1 METPEVKATGQVH
14 KHSKIWLLRCD
25 PLFSHL
31 EVEAQEM
38 IFPPGGL
45 SGSAVNCRGN
55 NQNPVISHSRNRKVG
70 GKDTGTAAVENWDQ
84 ALPNQRKQRL
94 SNKAFGTSLL
104 GFIGKATSFI
114 LAIKSGWYS
123 PRQPGAGASPGA
135 WPGAWAWQRAL
146 PSWESVCHRAVAL
159 AIKTLPTCPFTR
171 QDGFSLQQIMFF
183 SQLRR

>member
-1 METPEVKATGQVH
+1 
-14 KHSKIWLLRCD
+14 
-25 PLFSHL
+25 
-31 EVEAQEM
+31 M

-55 NQNPVISHSRNRKVG
+55 NQNPGISHRRNRKAG

-84 ALPNQRKQRL
+84 APPNQWKQRL
-94 SNKAFGTSLL
+94 TNKAFGTSLL
-104 GFIGKATSFI
+104 GFIGKGTSLI

-123 PRQPGAGASPGA
+123 SHQPGAGASPGA

-159 AIKTLPTCPFTR
+159 AIQTLPTCPFTR

-183 SQLRR
+183 SIKKITLHSPGEEKREICYFFLSQAKKKTKSNQNKTQQQ